1 MDVVAV
7 AVVCVLV
14 VAVVVVVG
22 VSVCVVVGVEVG
34 VAVAV
39 VVAVDAGVIVA
50 VVVAVLVGVVVGV
63 AFNVVVVDL
72 DVEVKV
78 EVVGVVVVVV
88 VTVSPHQTNT
98 WDGSPDSPPNN
109 AVNFEQR
116 PSVSDGVPL
125 VGSVVAPRSYERPRL
140 VAVPQNLE
148 AAARVF
154 GSDFANLL
162 STTKQDFPRHFDLVH
177 QESTDDCAGNQ
188 SAGYSLLHASDGA
201 PSVSPGALQPAVIY
215 VGVLLVVVGVYG
227 IVVAS
232 SSSVVVTALV
242 RVLVVA
248 VEEGVHDPQS
258 TGTLVVVVET
268 VVRRSC
274 VLDAAGFGVQIAFL
288 VHCCQVESK
297 KVKSNVLVDH

>member
-34 VAVAV
+34 VVASTVAGVMVAV

-50 VVVAVLVGVVVGV
+50 VVAAVLVGVVVGV

-72 DVEVKV
+72 DVEVEV
-78 EVVGVVVVVV
+78 EVVGVVVVVS
-88 VTVSPHQTNT
+88 VSPHQTNT

-109 AVNFEQR
+109 AVNFEHR

-148 AAARVF
+148 AAARVL
-154 GSDFANLL
+154 GLDFANLL

-177 QESTDDCAGNQ
+177 QESTEDTAGNQ

-201 PSVSPGALQPAVIY
+201 PSVSPGALQPAVMD
-215 VGVLLVVVGVYG
+215 VGVLPVVVGVNG

-232 SSSVVVTALV
+232 SSSVPQFSKPASHSVV
-242 RVLVVA
+242 
-248 VEEGVHDPQS
+248 PS
-258 TGTLVVVVET
+258 P
-268 VVRRSC
+268 
-274 VLDAAGFGVQIAFL
+274 
-288 VHCCQVESK
+288 
-297 KVKSNVLVDH
+297 